1 MGRRGRRG
9 IRIRKKKNKRLSKNK
24 DVIKECKSIIDELK
38 IDKDIEV
45 VYAAV
50 DN

>member
-1 MGRRGRRG
+1 MV
-9 IRIRKKKNKRLSKNK
+9 RITKNK

-38 IDKDIEV
+38 KDKDLEV
-45 VYAAV
+45 VYAIT